1 MKANEKL
8 LLKFYCETYDYKCYK
23 NIDGI
28 KIFNSKIIKAKNGLM
43 KANKKYACKFKIFKI
58 LI

>member
-1 MKANEKL
+1 MKICYLNSIV
-8 LLKFYCETYDYKCYK
+8 KFVITKAV
-23 NIDGI
+23 
-28 KIFNSKIIKAKNGLM
+28 KIIVRIIILTPKYLKAKNGLM